1 MFSAKVL
8 ADSTNLC
15 GNRLITME
23 MTYPRFIHAEHL
35 RHRMFSFNVASS
47 RAIPVEKMIEQV
59 EKNPVIPIHWGKAQK
74 GMQAYEEIQ
83 DVDATWRFTGLC
95 HTPDDDGNHAS
106 TVQYHRTNRGH
117 CEQLWRHGS
126 TSAVYYARQLT
137 ALGLHKQIIN
147 RLLEPWMWC
156 TVICTGNQGA
166 WNNFWALRC
175 HPEAEPHMQ
184 KIAELTRDAANASET
199 DRLFEGDWH
208 LPLIGFEGD
217 DQLSASDAVKVS
229 AGRCAR
235 VSYLTH
241 DGVRNVQADIDLCQ
255 RLVTSKHFSP
265 TEHQARCWEGVTAP
279 DASGNLGTGWVQ
291 FRKTLAGEY
300 QCQ

>member
-1 MFSAKVL
+1 MFNAKVL

-74 GMQAYEEIQ
+74 GMQAYEVLDWEAAKRCECEWLLARRGA
-83 DVDATWRFTGLC
+83 VR
-95 HTPDDDGNHAS
+95 
-106 TVQYHRTNRGH
+106 TVRDMLA
-117 CEQLWRHGS
+117 C
-126 TSAVYYARQLT
+126 
-137 ALGLHKQIIN
+137 GLHKQIAN

-156 TVICTGNQGA
+156 TVICTGNLGA

-184 KIAELTRDAANASET
+184 TIAEHTREAANASET

-241 DGVRNVQADIDLCQ
+241 DGTRNVQADIDLCQ

-279 DASGNLGTGWVQ
+279 DASGNLGLGWVQ

-300 QCQ
+300 QNG

>member
-1 MFSAKVL
+1 MFNAKVL

-59 EKNPVIPIHWGKAQK
+59 EKNPVIPMHWGKAQK
-74 GMQAYEEIQ
+74 GMQAYE
-83 DVDATWRFTGLC
+83 VLSGLDANEC
-95 HTPDDDGNHAS
+95 KD
-106 TVQYHRTNRGH
+106 
-117 CEQLWRHGS
+117 LW
-126 TSAVYYARQLT
+126 LT
-137 ALGLHKQIIN
+137 ARDYCLGAAEAMMINGLHKQIIN
-147 RLLEPWMWC
+147 RILEPWMWC

-175 HPEAEPHMQ
+175 HPEAEPHMHN
-184 KIAELTRDAANASET
+184 IAEHTREAANASET

-208 LPLIGFEGD
+208 LPLIGFDGD
-217 DQLSASDAVKVS
+217 EQLSVSDAVKVS

-241 DGVRNVQADIDLCQ
+241 DGTRNVQADIDLCQ

-265 TEHQARCWEGVTAP
+265 TEHQAMCSEVIDGQG
-279 DASGNLGTGWVQ
+279 GNLGTGWVQ
-291 FRKTLAGEY
+291 FRKTLVGEY

>member
-1 MFSAKVL
+1 MFNAKVL

-74 GMQAYEEIQ
+74 GMQAYEVLNE
-83 DVDATWRFTGLC
+83 VDADDAYAEWLAASVSITW
-95 HTPDDDGNHAS
+95 HAS
-106 TVQYHRTNRGH
+106 RLLEV
-117 CEQLWRHGS
+117 
-126 TSAVYYARQLT
+126 
-137 ALGLHKQIIN
+137 GLHKQIIN

-184 KIAELTRDAANASET
+184 KIAEHTREAAKASET

-217 DQLSASDAVKVS
+217 EQLSTSDAVKVS

-241 DGVRNVQADIDLCQ
+241 DGTRNVQADIDLCD

-265 TEHQARCWEGVTAP
+265 TEHQARCWEGVTTP
-279 DASGNLGTGWVQ
+279 DASGNLGLGWVQ

-300 QCQ
+300 QNG

>member
-1 MFSAKVL
+1 MFNAKVL

-23 MTYPRFIHAEHL
+23 MTYPRFVHAEHL

-59 EKNPVIPIHWGKAQK
+59 ENNPVIPIHWGKAQK
-74 GMQAYEEIQ
+74 GMQAYEVLDQDAELLCRIQ
-83 DVDATWRFTGLC
+83 WLAARTG
-95 HTPDDDGNHAS
+95 
-106 TVQYHRTNRGH
+106 
-117 CEQLWRHGS
+117 
-126 TSAVYYARQLT
+126 AVYCVKDMLRY
-137 ALGLHKQIIN
+137 GLHKQIAN

-184 KIAELTRDAANASET
+184 KISELSREAANASET

-208 LPLIGFEGD
+208 LPLIGFDGD
-217 DQLSASDAVKVS
+217 EQLSVSDAVKVS

-241 DGVRNVQADIDLCQ
+241 DGRRDVQADIDLCD

-265 TEHQARCWEGVTAP
+265 TEHQARCEAYSWEWKQ
-279 DASGNLGTGWVQ
+279 GNLGTGWTQ

-300 QCQ
+300 QND